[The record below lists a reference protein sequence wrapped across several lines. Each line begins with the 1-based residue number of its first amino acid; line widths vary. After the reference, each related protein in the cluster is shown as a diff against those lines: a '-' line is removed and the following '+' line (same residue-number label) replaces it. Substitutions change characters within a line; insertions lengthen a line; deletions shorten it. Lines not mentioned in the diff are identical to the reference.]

1 MPPTAQ
7 EMIRHSSS
15 EKSNSSQDGL
25 KREVE
30 IEPAGLRF
38 TLTKQPY
45 YSLVKESQT
54 DLLKETIVMYI
65 DVSGYRN
72 LYSHILA
79 KVFKYYK

>member
-1 MPPTAQ
+1 
-7 EMIRHSSS
+7 MIRHSSS

-25 KREVE
+25 RREVE

-45 YSLVKESQT
+45 YSPVKESQT

>member
-1 MPPTAQ
+1 
-7 EMIRHSSS
+7 MIRHSSS
-15 EKSNSSQDGL
+15 EKSNSSEDGL
-25 KREVE
+25 RREVE

-65 DVSGYRN
+65 EVSGYRN

>member
-1 MPPTAQ
+1 M
-7 EMIRHSSS
+7 
-15 EKSNSSQDGL
+15 
-25 KREVE
+25 E

-45 YSLVKESQT
+45 YSLVKEPQT

-79 KVFKYYK
+79 KLF